1 MYDADDTPLLLPEA
15 INTVEDWLIVD
26 STTVKLPKE
35 LKGLYPGTGDYA
47 ALKVHKTYSI
57 GHHNMVNYHL
67 SPAREHDSQHCV
79 LTEELRGCGL
89 LVDLGYVSHQLL
101 LDCKR
106 LGIVYVIKVKA
117 GWKVNVSSVVEGE
130 AAANAFDKGPF
141 DFAAAL
147 ADKKL
152 RFKNGRLD
160 LDVWLPIEGEQ
171 FPLRLVAL
179 QIPGKGVCAFLTCLP
194 RKRYPADLV
203 GDLYRLRWNIEHDN
217 KLNKSDFG
225 LKDLDGRKP
234 ESVHAM
240 LYASLLGSVIIN
252 RIVHH
257 DHQDLF
263 ANWKRQQQGPMHVR
277 LVALA
282 LAACHAELA
291 RALSEPERQGD
302 AWHRAIAVLE
312 GSGRDPNWRSRPSVL
327 DKMLGFT
334 APPGRSRRKKTATS
348 GNKRING
355 AN

>member
-1 MYDADDTPLLLPEA
+1 LRQRQAAQECVKRDTLKSEKGR
-15 INTVEDWLIVD
+15 TV
-26 STTVKLPKE
+26 P
-35 LKGLYPGTGDYA
+35 
-47 ALKVHKTYSI
+47 
-57 GHHNMVNYHL
+57 
-67 SPAREHDSQHCV
+67 SPS
-79 LTEELRGCGL
+79 
-89 LVDLGYVSHQLL
+89 
-101 LDCKR
+101 
-106 LGIVYVIKVKA
+106 
-117 GWKVNVSSVVEGE
+117 
-130 AAANAFDKGPF
+130 ANAFDKGPF

-147 ADKKL
+147 ANKKL

-160 LDVWLPIEGEQ
+160 LDVWLPIDGEQ

-179 QIPGKGVCAFLTCLP
+179 EIPGKGVCAFLTCLP
-194 RKRYPADLV
+194 RKRYPAVLV

-240 LYASLLGSVIIN
+240 LSASLLGSVIIN

-257 DHQDLF
+257 DHQELF
-263 ANWKRQQQGPMHVR
+263 ANWKRRQQGPMHVR

-291 RALSEPERQGD
+291 RALAEPERQGD

-334 APPGRSRRKKTATS
+334 APPGRPRREMAATPRNKKT
-348 GNKRING
+348 NG